1 MIIDNYE
8 LNYRR
13 LTDKQSNT
21 CRLSKKQL
29 LYGTAALLIVLCIG
43 TWFSLFLPFPELD
56 AFRQRDWSTRV
67 YDRSG
72 NLIQILALEDGIRRE
87 FTAYESMPPDAVRIF
102 LAAEDK
108 DFFSHRGID
117 VAAIARAAYQNIS
130 SGKRISGASTVTMQ
144 LARLVVPAK
153 RRTFFAKL
161 REARNALRIERRLS
175 KQDILELYLNSLP
188 FGFQTEGLTSA
199 ARNFF
204 ALPLSELTAEQ
215 LCCLAVIPRRPAG
228 YNPLE
233 HPEACAEKA
242 AALYRAVFMQ
252 ESEGQGGQQ
261 DAPLTDRLLQAAR
274 TARRFEYP
282 FGMPHYI
289 EYLVRRYKA
298 GDFHRQP
305 EVPQGGTQPQPEDS
319 PKIAQGSSPPQ
330 RNSQTQTVH
339 QSVSASPKAAP
350 QALPPDWYLT
360 ADSALSA
367 QAELLLRAQLK
378 NNPQARVHNGAILV
392 IENATGNI
400 LAWIG
405 SNSYFDDENNGKID
419 GVTALNQSGSS
430 SKPFLYALALEQ
442 GWKPSDVLPDI
453 PIRFGKE
460 EAYIPRNFNN
470 RFNGPVRLRVALAS
484 SLNIPAVY
492 LLNELG
498 IETYLHTLEELGFQS
513 IGTDGAEAKLSLA
526 LGSVPV
532 PLYQLVRAFSVFP
545 RDGVILPL
553 RSFTDGSTADGF
565 SAPRQVFSADTARL
579 ICSILSDS
587 AARVKGFGFSS
598 PLNTPFP
605 SIFKTGTA
613 NQFQSLIALASSSA
627 FTVGIWMGNFA
638 GNTVIGKTGS
648 SAPASIARNLL
659 IRLHSQPFADGL
671 TVPAKNFAEP
681 EHWRREPVCALSG
694 MPAGPACHNT
704 VQEYLPSAFTALS
717 EHNRYNGQS
726 GYNSFGTSNRLNA
739 PNRHGTY
746 KRETGE
752 YDQAGGEC
760 SWHQIQNGRSVTVY
774 PEEYRRWFANITR
787 HGTIGQS
794 SNALTVIRPAG
805 GSRFVSNARYQGI
818 GVPIEIT
825 GGTEDTV
832 HISYD
837 GRAPI
842 TLNRPFSGSLPLEKG
857 EHRLIVR
864 CGDEEVSVVFTVE

>member
-1 MIIDNYE
+1 MKI
-8 LNYRR
+8 R
-13 LTDKQSNT
+13 QSNT
-21 CRLSKKQL
+21 RKLSKKQL
-29 LYGTAALLIVLCIG
+29 LYGTAALLIVLCTG
-43 TWFSLFLPFPELD
+43 GWLSLFFPFPELD
-56 AFRQRDWSTRV
+56 AFMQRDWSTRV
-67 YDRSG
+67 YDRGG

-87 FTAYESMPPDAVRIF
+87 FTAYASIPPDAVRIF

-108 DFFSHRGID
+108 DFFSHHGID

-130 SGKRISGASTVTMQ
+130 SGKRVSGASTVTMQ

-175 KQDILELYLNSLP
+175 KQAILELYLNSLP
-188 FGFQTEGLTSA
+188 FGFQTEGITSA

-233 HPEACAEKA
+233 YPEACAKKA
-242 AALYRAVFMQ
+242 AALYRSIFMQ
-252 ESEGQGGQQ
+252 EIGEQDGQQ
-261 DAPLTDRLLQAAR
+261 DTSLTDRLLQAAR

-282 FGMPHYI
+282 FEMPHYI

-298 GDFHRQP
+298 GDFYPQP
-305 EVPQGGTQPQPEDS
+305 EVPQDGTQHQLEYS
-319 PKIAQGSSPPQ
+319 PKITQESNPPQ
-330 RNSQTQTVH
+330 WNSQTQTAH
-339 QSVSASPKAAP
+339 QPVSASPKAAP

-360 ADSALSA
+360 ADSALTA

-378 NNPQARVHNGAILV
+378 NNPQARIHNGAVLV

-400 LAWIG
+400 LAWVG
-405 SNSYFDDENNGKID
+405 SNSYFDDESNGKID

-492 LLNELG
+492 LLNEIG
-498 IETYLHTLEELGFQS
+498 IETYLRTLEELGFQS
-513 IGTDGAEAKLSLA
+513 INTESSDVKLSLA

-532 PLYQLVRAFSVFP
+532 PLYELVRAFSVFP
-545 RDGVILPL
+545 RDGVLLPL

-565 SAPRQVFSADTARL
+565 SSPRQVFSADTARL

-587 AARVKGFGFSS
+587 AARAKGFGFSS
-598 PLNTPFP
+598 PLKAPFP
-605 SIFKTGTA
+605 AIFKTGTA

-638 GNTVIGKTGS
+638 GDTVIGKTGS
-648 SAPASIARNLL
+648 SAPAAIARRLL
-659 IRLHSQPFADGL
+659 IRLHSQPLTDGL
-671 TVPAKNFAEP
+671 SAPANAFAEP
-681 EHWRREPVCALSG
+681 EHWRRESICALSG
-694 MPAGPACHNT
+694 MLAGSACPNT
-704 VQEYLPSAFTALS
+704 VQEYLPSNQSSTKSAIYNARS
-717 EHNRYNGQS
+717 RYREQES
-726 GYNSFGTSNRLNA
+726 GRCT
-739 PNRHGTY
+739 
-746 KRETGE
+746 
-752 YDQAGGEC
+752 
-760 SWHQIQNGRSVTVY
+760 WHRTENGRTVTVY
-774 PEEYRRWFANITR
+774 PEGYRRWFANITR
-787 HGTIGQS
+787 HGSIGQPH
-794 SNALTVIRPAG
+794 NTLTLIRPAN
-805 GSRFVSNARYQGI
+805 GSHFVSNPRYRGT

-832 HISYD
+832 HIIYD
-837 GRAPI
+837 NRLPI
-842 TLNRPFSGSLPLEKG
+842 ILNRPFLGTLPLEKG
-857 EHRLIVR
+857 EHRLVVR

>member
-1 MIIDNYE
+1 M
-8 LNYRR
+8 NYRL

-21 CRLSKKQL
+21 RRLSKKQL
-29 LYGTAALLIVLCIG
+29 LYGIAVLLIALCIG
-43 TWFSLFLPFPELD
+43 SWLSLFLPFPELD
-56 AFRQRDWSTRV
+56 AFMQRDWSTRV
-67 YDRSG
+67 YDRGG

-117 VAAIARAAYQNIS
+117 VAAIARATYQNIS
-130 SGKRISGASTVTMQ
+130 SGKRVSGASTVTMQ

-175 KQDILELYLNSLP
+175 KQAILELYLNSLP

-242 AALYRAVFMQ
+242 AALYRSVFMQ
-252 ESEGQGGQQ
+252 ENEGQDGLQ
-261 DAPLTDRLLQAAR
+261 DTPLTNRLLLAAR

-298 GDFHRQP
+298 GDFHPQP
-305 EVPQGGTQPQPEDS
+305 EVLQGAQGGTQPQPDDS
-319 PKIAQGSSPPQ
+319 PKIAQDSSPPQ
-330 RNSQTQTVH
+330 KNSQLQTVH
-339 QSVSASPKAAP
+339 LSVSASPKAAP

-378 NNPQARVHNGAILV
+378 SNPQARVHNGAILV

-400 LAWIG
+400 LAWVG
-405 SNSYFDDENNGKID
+405 SNSYFDDESNGKID

-470 RFNGPVRLRVALAS
+470 RFNGPVRLRIALAS

-498 IETYLHTLEELGFQS
+498 IETYLHTLEELGFQTIDTEGS
-513 IGTDGAEAKLSLA
+513 DVKLSLA

-532 PLYQLVRAFSVFP
+532 PLYELVRAFSVFP
-545 RDGVILPL
+545 RDGVLLPL

-565 SAPRQVFSADTARL
+565 SAPKQVFSADTARL

-587 AARVKGFGFSS
+587 AARAKGFGFSS

-648 SAPASIARNLL
+648 SAPATIARNLL
-659 IRLHSQPFADGL
+659 VRLHSRPFADGL
-671 TVPAKNFAEP
+671 PAPAKSFAEP
-681 EHWRREPVCALSG
+681 EHWRRESVCVLSG

-704 VQEYLPSAFTALS
+704 VQEYLPSAFAV
-717 EHNRYNGQS
+717 
-726 GYNSFGTSNRLNA
+726 FNA
-739 PNRHGTY
+739 PNRRGTY
-746 KRETGE
+746 KQKNSGYE
-752 YDQAGGEC
+752 QAGGKYDRGGDTYQQEGGEC
-760 SWHQIQNGRSVTVY
+760 RWHQIQNGRRVTVY

-787 HGTIGQS
+787 HGTIGQPH
-794 SNALTVIRPAG
+794 NALTVIRPAD
-805 GSRFVSNARYQGI
+805 GSRFFSNARYQGI

-825 GGTEDTV
+825 GGEEDTV
-832 HISYD
+832 YISYD

-864 CGDEEVSVVFTVE
+864 CGDEEVSVAFTVE

>member
-1 MIIDNYE
+1 M
-8 LNYRR
+8 NYRL

-21 CRLSKKQL
+21 RRLSKKRL
-29 LYGTAALLIVLCIG
+29 LYGIAVLLIALCIG
-43 TWFSLFLPFPELD
+43 GWLSLFLPFPELD
-56 AFRQRDWSTRV
+56 AFMQRDWSTRV

-117 VAAIARAAYQNIS
+117 VTAIARATYQNIS
-130 SGKRISGASTVTMQ
+130 SGKRVSGASTVTMQ

-175 KQDILELYLNSLP
+175 KQAILELYLNSLP

-215 LCCLAVIPRRPAG
+215 LCCLAVIPRRPVG

-233 HPEACAEKA
+233 HPEACA
-242 AALYRAVFMQ
+242 
-252 ESEGQGGQQ
+252 
-261 DAPLTDRLLQAAR
+261 D
-274 TARRFEYP
+274 
-282 FGMPHYI
+282 
-289 EYLVRRYKA
+289 KA
-298 GDFHRQP
+298 GDFHRQA
-305 EVPQGGTQPQPEDS
+305 EVPQGGTQPQPEGS
-319 PKIAQGSSPPQ
+319 PKIAQDSSPLQ
-330 RNSQTQTVH
+330 KNRQIQTVR

-378 NNPQARVHNGAILV
+378 SNPQARVHNGAILV

-400 LAWIG
+400 LAWVG
-405 SNSYFDDENNGKID
+405 SNSYFDDESNGKID

-513 IGTDGAEAKLSLA
+513 IDTEGSDVKLSLA

-545 RDGVILPL
+545 RDGVLLPL

-565 SAPRQVFSADTARL
+565 SAPKQVFSADTARL

-587 AARVKGFGFSS
+587 AARAKGFGFSS

-659 IRLHSQPFADGL
+659 VQLHSQPFADGL
-671 TVPAKNFAEP
+671 TVPAKSFAEP
-681 EHWRREPVCALSG
+681 EHWRRESVCVLSG

-704 VQEYLPSAFTALS
+704 VQEYLPSAFAAFS
-717 EHNRYNGQS
+717 EHNRYNGQR
-726 GYNSFGTSNRLNA
+726 GYGSFGTSNRLNT

-752 YDQAGGEC
+752 YEQAGGEC
-760 SWHQIQNGRSVTVY
+760 SWHQIQNGRRVTVY
-774 PEEYRRWFANITR
+774 PEEYRRWFANIAR
-787 HGTIGQS
+787 HGSIGEP
-794 SNALTVIRPAG
+794 SNTLTVIRPAD

-825 GGTEDTV
+825 GGAEDTV

>member
-1 MIIDNYE
+1 MKI
-8 LNYRR
+8 R
-13 LTDKQSNT
+13 QSNT
-21 CRLSKKQL
+21 RKLSKKQL
-29 LYGTAALLIVLCIG
+29 LYGTAALLIVLCTG
-43 TWFSLFLPFPELD
+43 GWLSLFFPFPELD
-56 AFRQRDWSTRV
+56 AFMQRDWSTRI
-67 YDRSG
+67 YDRGG

-87 FTAYESMPPDAVRIF
+87 FTAYASIPPDAVRIF

-108 DFFSHRGID
+108 DFFSHHGID

-130 SGKRISGASTVTMQ
+130 SGKRVSGASTVTMQ

-175 KQDILELYLNSLP
+175 KQAILELYLNSLP
-188 FGFQTEGLTSA
+188 FGFQTEGITSA

-233 HPEACAEKA
+233 YPEACAKKA
-242 AALYRAVFMQ
+242 AALYRSIFMQ
-252 ESEGQGGQQ
+252 EIGEQDGQQ
-261 DAPLTDRLLQAAR
+261 DTSLTDRLLQAAR

-282 FGMPHYI
+282 FEMPHYI

-298 GDFHRQP
+298 GDFYPQP
-305 EVPQGGTQPQPEDS
+305 EVPQDGTQHQLEYS
-319 PKIAQGSSPPQ
+319 PKITQESNPPQ
-330 RNSQTQTVH
+330 WNSQTQTAH
-339 QSVSASPKAAP
+339 QPVSASPKAAP

-360 ADSALSA
+360 ADSALTA

-378 NNPQARVHNGAILV
+378 NNPQARIHNGAVLV

-400 LAWIG
+400 LAWVG
-405 SNSYFDDENNGKID
+405 SNSYFDDESNGKID

-492 LLNELG
+492 LLNEIG
-498 IETYLHTLEELGFQS
+498 IETYLRTLEELGFQS
-513 IGTDGAEAKLSLA
+513 INTESSDVKLSLA

-532 PLYQLVRAFSVFP
+532 PLYELVRAFSVFP
-545 RDGVILPL
+545 RDGVLLPL

-565 SAPRQVFSADTARL
+565 SSPRQVFSADTARL

-587 AARVKGFGFSS
+587 AARAKGFGFSS
-598 PLNTPFP
+598 PLKAPFP
-605 SIFKTGTA
+605 AIFKTGTA

-638 GNTVIGKTGS
+638 GDTVIGKTGS
-648 SAPASIARNLL
+648 SAPAAIARRLL
-659 IRLHSQPFADGL
+659 IRLHSQPLTDGL
-671 TVPAKNFAEP
+671 SAPANAFAEP
-681 EHWRREPVCALSG
+681 EHWRRESICALSG
-694 MPAGPACHNT
+694 MLAGSACPNT
-704 VQEYLPSAFTALS
+704 VQEYLPSNQSSTKSAIYNARS
-717 EHNRYNGQS
+717 RYREQES
-726 GYNSFGTSNRLNA
+726 GRCT
-739 PNRHGTY
+739 
-746 KRETGE
+746 
-752 YDQAGGEC
+752 
-760 SWHQIQNGRSVTVY
+760 WHRTENGRTVTVY
-774 PEEYRRWFANITR
+774 PEGYRRWFANITR
-787 HGTIGQS
+787 HGSIGQPH
-794 SNALTVIRPAG
+794 NTLTLIRPAN
-805 GSRFVSNARYQGI
+805 GSHFVSNPRYRGT

-832 HISYD
+832 HIIYD
-837 GRAPI
+837 NRLPI
-842 TLNRPFSGSLPLEKG
+842 ILNRPFLGTLPLEKG
-857 EHRLIVR
+857 EHRLVVR

>member
-1 MIIDNYE
+1 M
-8 LNYRR
+8 NYRR

-21 CRLSKKQL
+21 RRLSKKQL
-29 LYGTAALLIVLCIG
+29 LYGTAALLIALCIG
-43 TWFSLFLPFPELD
+43 TWLSLFLPFPELD
-56 AFRQRDWSTRV
+56 AFMQRDWSTRI

-130 SGKRISGASTVTMQ
+130 SGKRVSGASTVTMQ

-175 KQDILELYLNSLP
+175 KQAILELYLNSLP

-252 ESEGQGGQQ
+252 ESEGQDGQQ
-261 DAPLTDRLLQAAR
+261 DTPLTDRLLQAAR

-305 EVPQGGTQPQPEDS
+305 EVPQGAQGGTQPQPEDS
-319 PKIAQGSSPPQ
+319 PKIAQGSSLTQ
-330 RNSQTQTVH
+330 KNSQLQTAH

-360 ADSALSA
+360 ADNALSA

-378 NNPQARVHNGAILV
+378 SNPQARVHNGAILV

-405 SNSYFDDENNGKID
+405 SNSYFDDESNGKID

-513 IGTDGAEAKLSLA
+513 IDTEGSDVKLSLA

-532 PLYQLVRAFSVFP
+532 PLYELVRAFSIFP
-545 RDGVILPL
+545 RDGVLLPL

-565 SAPRQVFSADTARL
+565 SAPKQVFSADTARL

-587 AARVKGFGFSS
+587 AARAKGFGFSS
-598 PLNTPFP
+598 PLNTPLP

-648 SAPASIARNLL
+648 SAPATIARNLL
-659 IRLHSQPFADGL
+659 VRLHSRPFADGR
-671 TVPAKNFAEP
+671 TVPAKSFAEP
-681 EHWRREPVCALSG
+681 EHWRRESVCVLSG

-704 VQEYLPSAFTALS
+704 VQEYLP
-717 EHNRYNGQS
+717 
-726 GYNSFGTSNRLNA
+726 
-739 PNRHGTY
+739 Y
-746 KRETGE
+746 KRENDE

-787 HGTIGQS
+787 HGTIGQP
-794 SNALTVIRPAG
+794 SNALTVIRPAD

-825 GGTEDTV
+825 GGEEDTV
-832 HISYD
+832 YISYD

-864 CGDEEVSVVFTVE
+864 CGGEEVSVVFTVE

>member
-1 MIIDNYE
+1 MKI
-8 LNYRR
+8 R
-13 LTDKQSNT
+13 QSNT
-21 CRLSKKQL
+21 RKLSKKQL
-29 LYGTAALLIVLCIG
+29 LYGTAALLIVLCTG
-43 TWFSLFLPFPELD
+43 GWLSLFFPFPELD
-56 AFRQRDWSTRV
+56 AFMQRDWSTRV
-67 YDRSG
+67 YDRGG

-87 FTAYESMPPDAVRIF
+87 FTAYASIPPDAVRIF

-108 DFFSHRGID
+108 DFFSHHGID

-130 SGKRISGASTVTMQ
+130 SGKRVSGASTVTMQ

-175 KQDILELYLNSLP
+175 KQAILELYLNSLP
-188 FGFQTEGLTSA
+188 FGFQTEGITSA

-233 HPEACAEKA
+233 YPEACAKKA
-242 AALYRAVFMQ
+242 AALYRSIFMQ
-252 ESEGQGGQQ
+252 EIGEQDGQQ
-261 DAPLTDRLLQAAR
+261 DTSLTDRLLQAAR

-282 FGMPHYI
+282 FEMPHYI

-298 GDFHRQP
+298 GDFYPQP
-305 EVPQGGTQPQPEDS
+305 EVPQDGTQHQLEYS
-319 PKIAQGSSPPQ
+319 PKITQESNPPQ
-330 RNSQTQTVH
+330 WNSQTQTAH
-339 QSVSASPKAAP
+339 QPVSASPKAAP

-360 ADSALSA
+360 ADSALTA

-378 NNPQARVHNGAILV
+378 NNPQARIHNGAVLV

-400 LAWIG
+400 LAWGG
-405 SNSYFDDENNGKID
+405 SKSYFDDESNGKID

-492 LLNELG
+492 LLNEIG
-498 IETYLHTLEELGFQS
+498 IETYLRTLEELGFQS
-513 IGTDGAEAKLSLA
+513 INTENSDVKLSLA

-532 PLYQLVRAFSVFP
+532 PLYELVRAFSVFP
-545 RDGVILPL
+545 RDGVLLPL

-565 SAPRQVFSADTARL
+565 SSPRQVFSADTARL

-587 AARVKGFGFSS
+587 AARAKGFGFSS
-598 PLNTPFP
+598 PLKVSFP
-605 SIFKTGTA
+605 AIFKTGTA

-638 GNTVIGKTGS
+638 GDTVIGKTGS

-659 IRLHSQPFADGL
+659 VRLHSQPLTDGL
-671 TVPAKNFAEP
+671 SAPANAFAEP
-681 EHWRREPVCALSG
+681 EHWRRESICALSG
-694 MPAGPACHNT
+694 MLAGSACPNT
-704 VQEYLPSAFTALS
+704 VQEYLPSNQSSTKSAIYNARS
-717 EHNRYNGQS
+717 RYREQES
-726 GYNSFGTSNRLNA
+726 GRCT
-739 PNRHGTY
+739 
-746 KRETGE
+746 
-752 YDQAGGEC
+752 
-760 SWHQIQNGRSVTVY
+760 WHRTENGRTVTVY

-787 HGTIGQS
+787 HGSIGQPH
-794 SNALTVIRPAG
+794 NTLTLIRPAN
-805 GSRFVSNARYQGI
+805 GSHFVSNPRYRGT

-832 HISYD
+832 HIIYD
-837 GRAPI
+837 NRLPI
-842 TLNRPFSGSLPLEKG
+842 TLNRPFLGTLPLEKG
-857 EHRLIVR
+857 EHRLVVR

>member
-1 MIIDNYE
+1 MKI
-8 LNYRR
+8 R
-13 LTDKQSNT
+13 QSNT
-21 CRLSKKQL
+21 RKLSKKQL
-29 LYGTAALLIVLCIG
+29 LYGTAALLIVLCTG
-43 TWFSLFLPFPELD
+43 GWLSLFFPFPELD
-56 AFRQRDWSTRV
+56 AFMQRDWSTRI
-67 YDRSG
+67 YDRGG

-87 FTAYESMPPDAVRIF
+87 FTAYASIPPDAVRIF

-108 DFFSHRGID
+108 DFFSHHGID

-130 SGKRISGASTVTMQ
+130 SGKRVSGASTVTMQ

-175 KQDILELYLNSLP
+175 KQAILELYLNSLP
-188 FGFQTEGLTSA
+188 FGFQTEGITSA

-233 HPEACAEKA
+233 YPEACAKKA
-242 AALYRAVFMQ
+242 AALYRSIFMQ
-252 ESEGQGGQQ
+252 EIGEQDGQQ
-261 DAPLTDRLLQAAR
+261 DTSLTDRLLQAAR

-282 FGMPHYI
+282 FEMPHYI

-298 GDFHRQP
+298 GDFYPQP
-305 EVPQGGTQPQPEDS
+305 EVPQDGTQHQLEYS
-319 PKIAQGSSPPQ
+319 PKITQESNPPQ
-330 RNSQTQTVH
+330 WNSQTQTAH
-339 QSVSASPKAAP
+339 QPVSASPKAAP

-360 ADSALSA
+360 ADSALTA

-378 NNPQARVHNGAILV
+378 NNPQARIHNGAVLV

-400 LAWIG
+400 LAWVG
-405 SNSYFDDENNGKID
+405 SNSYFDDESNGKID

-492 LLNELG
+492 LLNEIG
-498 IETYLHTLEELGFQS
+498 IETYLRTLEELGFQS
-513 IGTDGAEAKLSLA
+513 INTESSDVKLSLA

-532 PLYQLVRAFSVFP
+532 PLYELVRAFSVFP
-545 RDGVILPL
+545 RDGVLFPL

-565 SAPRQVFSADTARL
+565 SSPRQVFSADTARL

-587 AARVKGFGFSS
+587 AARAKGFGFSS
-598 PLNTPFP
+598 PLKASFP
-605 SIFKTGTA
+605 AIFKTGTA

-638 GNTVIGKTGS
+638 GDTVIGKTGS
-648 SAPASIARNLL
+648 SAPAAIARRLL
-659 IRLHSQPFADGL
+659 IRLHSQPLTDGL
-671 TVPAKNFAEP
+671 SAPANAFAEP
-681 EHWRREPVCALSG
+681 EHWRRESICALSG
-694 MPAGPACHNT
+694 MLAGSACPNT
-704 VQEYLPSAFTALS
+704 VQEYLLSNQSSTKSAIYNARS
-717 EHNRYNGQS
+717 RYREQES
-726 GYNSFGTSNRLNA
+726 GRCT
-739 PNRHGTY
+739 
-746 KRETGE
+746 
-752 YDQAGGEC
+752 
-760 SWHQIQNGRSVTVY
+760 WHRTENGRTVTVY

-787 HGTIGQS
+787 HGSIGQPH
-794 SNALTVIRPAG
+794 NTLTLIRPAN
-805 GSRFVSNARYQGI
+805 GSHFVSNPRYRGT

-832 HISYD
+832 HIIYD
-837 GRAPI
+837 NRLPI
-842 TLNRPFSGSLPLEKG
+842 ILNRPFLGTLPLEKG
-857 EHRLIVR
+857 EHRLVVR

>member
-1 MIIDNYE
+1 MKI
-8 LNYRR
+8 R
-13 LTDKQSNT
+13 QSNT
-21 CRLSKKQL
+21 RKLSKKQL
-29 LYGTAALLIVLCIG
+29 LYGTAALLIVLCTG
-43 TWFSLFLPFPELD
+43 GWLSLFFPFPELD
-56 AFRQRDWSTRV
+56 AFMQRDWSTRI
-67 YDRSG
+67 YDRGG

-87 FTAYESMPPDAVRIF
+87 FTAYASIPPDAVRIF

-108 DFFSHRGID
+108 DFFSHHGID

-130 SGKRISGASTVTMQ
+130 SGKRVSGASTVTMQ

-175 KQDILELYLNSLP
+175 KQAILELYLNSLP
-188 FGFQTEGLTSA
+188 FGFQTEGITSA

-233 HPEACAEKA
+233 YPEACAEKA
-242 AALYRAVFMQ
+242 AALYRSIFMQ
-252 ESEGQGGQQ
+252 EIGEQDGQQ
-261 DAPLTDRLLQAAR
+261 DTSLTDRLLQAAR

-298 GDFHRQP
+298 GDFYPQP
-305 EVPQGGTQPQPEDS
+305 EVPQDGTQHQLEYS
-319 PKIAQGSSPPQ
+319 PKITQESNPPQ
-330 RNSQTQTVH
+330 RNSQTQTAH
-339 QSVSASPKAAP
+339 QPVSASPKAAP

-360 ADSALSA
+360 ADSALTA

-378 NNPQARVHNGAILV
+378 NNPQARIHNGAVLV

-400 LAWIG
+400 LAWVG
-405 SNSYFDDENNGKID
+405 SNSYFDDESNGKID

-492 LLNELG
+492 LLNEIG
-498 IETYLHTLEELGFQS
+498 IETYLRTLEELGFQS
-513 IGTDGAEAKLSLA
+513 INTESSDVKLSLA

-532 PLYQLVRAFSVFP
+532 PLYELVRAFSVFP
-545 RDGVILPL
+545 RDGVLFPL

-565 SAPRQVFSADTARL
+565 SSPRQVFSADTARL

-587 AARVKGFGFSS
+587 AARAKGFGFSS
-598 PLNTPFP
+598 PLKASFP
-605 SIFKTGTA
+605 AIFKTGTA
-613 NQFQSLIALASSSA
+613 NQFQSLIALASSSS

-638 GNTVIGKTGS
+638 GDTVIGKTGS
-648 SAPASIARNLL
+648 SAPAAIARRLL
-659 IRLHSQPFADGL
+659 IRLHSQPLTDGL
-671 TVPAKNFAEP
+671 SAPANAFAEP
-681 EHWRREPVCALSG
+681 EHWRRESICALSG
-694 MPAGPACHNT
+694 MLAGSACPNT
-704 VQEYLPSAFTALS
+704 VQEYLPSNQSSTKSAIYNARS
-717 EHNRYNGQS
+717 RYREQES
-726 GYNSFGTSNRLNA
+726 GRCT
-739 PNRHGTY
+739 
-746 KRETGE
+746 
-752 YDQAGGEC
+752 
-760 SWHQIQNGRSVTVY
+760 WHRTENGRTVTVY

-787 HGTIGQS
+787 HGSIGQPH
-794 SNALTVIRPAG
+794 NTLTLIRPAN
-805 GSRFVSNARYQGI
+805 GSHFVSNPRYRGT

-832 HISYD
+832 HIIYD
-837 GRAPI
+837 NRLPI
-842 TLNRPFSGSLPLEKG
+842 ILNRPFLGTLPLEKG
-857 EHRLIVR
+857 EHRLVVR

>member
-1 MIIDNYE
+1 MKI
-8 LNYRR
+8 R
-13 LTDKQSNT
+13 QSNT
-21 CRLSKKQL
+21 RKLSKKQL
-29 LYGTAALLIVLCIG
+29 LYGTAALLIVLCTG
-43 TWFSLFLPFPELD
+43 GWLSLFFPFPELD
-56 AFRQRDWSTRV
+56 AFMQRDWSTRV
-67 YDRSG
+67 YDRGG

-87 FTAYESMPPDAVRIF
+87 FTAYASIPPDAVRIF

-108 DFFSHRGID
+108 DFFSHHGID

-130 SGKRISGASTVTMQ
+130 SGKRVSGASTVTMQ

-175 KQDILELYLNSLP
+175 KQAILELYLNSLP
-188 FGFQTEGLTSA
+188 FGFQTEGITSA

-233 HPEACAEKA
+233 YPEACAKKA
-242 AALYRAVFMQ
+242 AALYRSIFMQ
-252 ESEGQGGQQ
+252 EIGEQDGQQ
-261 DAPLTDRLLQAAR
+261 DTSLTDRLLQAAR

-282 FGMPHYI
+282 FEMPHYI

-298 GDFHRQP
+298 GDFYPQP
-305 EVPQGGTQPQPEDS
+305 EVPQDGTQHQLEYS
-319 PKIAQGSSPPQ
+319 PKITQESNPPQ
-330 RNSQTQTVH
+330 WNSQTQTAH
-339 QSVSASPKAAP
+339 QPVSASPKAAP

-360 ADSALSA
+360 ADSALTA

-378 NNPQARVHNGAILV
+378 NNPQARIHNGAVLV

-400 LAWIG
+400 LAWVG
-405 SNSYFDDENNGKID
+405 SNSYFDDESNGKID

-492 LLNELG
+492 LLNEIG
-498 IETYLHTLEELGFQS
+498 IETYLRTLEELGFQS
-513 IGTDGAEAKLSLA
+513 INTENSDVKLSLA

-532 PLYQLVRAFSVFP
+532 PLYELVRAFSVFP
-545 RDGVILPL
+545 RDGVLLPL

-565 SAPRQVFSADTARL
+565 SSPRQVFSADTARL

-587 AARVKGFGFSS
+587 AARAKGFGFSS
-598 PLNTPFP
+598 PLKVSFP
-605 SIFKTGTA
+605 AIFKTGTA

-638 GNTVIGKTGS
+638 GDTVIGKTGS

-659 IRLHSQPFADGL
+659 VRLHSQPLTDGL
-671 TVPAKNFAEP
+671 SAPANAFAEP
-681 EHWRREPVCALSG
+681 EHWRRESICALSG
-694 MPAGPACHNT
+694 MLAGSACPNT
-704 VQEYLPSAFTALS
+704 VQEYLPSNQSSTKSAIYNARS
-717 EHNRYNGQS
+717 RYREQES
-726 GYNSFGTSNRLNA
+726 GRCT
-739 PNRHGTY
+739 
-746 KRETGE
+746 
-752 YDQAGGEC
+752 
-760 SWHQIQNGRSVTVY
+760 WHRTENGRTVTVY

-787 HGTIGQS
+787 HGSIGQPH
-794 SNALTVIRPAG
+794 NTLTLIRPAN
-805 GSRFVSNARYQGI
+805 GSHFVSNPRYRGT

-832 HISYD
+832 HIIYD
-837 GRAPI
+837 DHLPI
-842 TLNRPFSGSLPLEKG
+842 ILNRPFLGTLPLEKG
-857 EHRLIVR
+857 EHRLVVR

>member
-1 MIIDNYE
+1 M
-8 LNYRR
+8 NYRL

-21 CRLSKKQL
+21 RRLSKKQL
-29 LYGTAALLIVLCIG
+29 LYGTTVLLLALCISS
-43 TWFSLFLPFPELD
+43 WLSLFLPFPELD
-56 AFRQRDWSTRV
+56 AFMQRDWSTHV

-130 SGKRISGASTVTMQ
+130 SGKRVSGASTVTMQ

-153 RRTFFAKL
+153 KRTFFAKL
-161 REARNALRIERRLS
+161 REARNALRIEWRLS
-175 KQDILELYLNSLP
+175 KQAILELYLNSLP

-252 ESEGQGGQQ
+252 ESEGQDGQQ
-261 DAPLTDRLLQAAR
+261 DTPLTDRLLQAAR
-274 TARRFEYP
+274 SARRFEYP

-298 GDFHRQP
+298 GDFHRQA
-305 EVPQGGTQPQPEDS
+305 EVLQGAQGGAQPQPEGS
-319 PKIAQGSSPPQ
+319 PEIAQGSSPPQ
-330 RNSQTQTVH
+330 KNSQLQTAH

-400 LAWIG
+400 LAWVG
-405 SNSYFDDENNGKID
+405 SNSYFDDESNGKID

-470 RFNGPVRLRVALAS
+470 RFNGPVRLRIALAS

-532 PLYQLVRAFSVFP
+532 PLYELVRAFSVFP
-545 RDGVILPL
+545 RDGVLLPL

-565 SAPRQVFSADTARL
+565 SAPKQVFSADTARL

-587 AARVKGFGFSS
+587 AARAKGFGFSS

-659 IRLHSQPFADGL
+659 VQLHSQPFADGL
-671 TVPAKNFAEP
+671 TVPAKSFAEP
-681 EHWRREPVCALSG
+681 EHWRRESICVLSG

-704 VQEYLPSAFTALS
+704 VQEYLPSAFTAFS
-717 EHNRYNGQS
+717 EHNRYNRQR
-726 GYNSFGTSNRLNA
+726 GYGSFGTSNRFNA
-739 PNRHGTY
+739 PNRHGTH
-746 KRETGE
+746 KRENGE
-752 YDQAGGEC
+752 YDQASGEC
-760 SWHQIQNGRSVTVY
+760 SWHQIQNGRRVTVY

-787 HGTIGQS
+787 HGTIGQP
-794 SNALTVIRPAG
+794 SNALTVIRPAD

-825 GGTEDTV
+825 GGAEDTV
-832 HISYD
+832 YISYD

-864 CGDEEVSVVFTVE
+864 CGGEEVSVVFTVE

>member
-1 MIIDNYE
+1 MKI
-8 LNYRR
+8 R
-13 LTDKQSNT
+13 QSNT
-21 CRLSKKQL
+21 RKLSKKQL
-29 LYGTAALLIVLCIG
+29 LYGTAALLIVLCTG
-43 TWFSLFLPFPELD
+43 GWLSLFLPFPELD
-56 AFRQRDWSTRV
+56 AFMQRDWSTRV
-67 YDRSG
+67 HDRGG

-87 FTAYESMPPDAVRIF
+87 FTAYEAIPPDAVRIF

-108 DFFSHRGID
+108 DFFSHHGID

-130 SGKRISGASTVTMQ
+130 SGKRVSGASTVTMQ

-175 KQDILELYLNSLP
+175 KQAILELYLNSLP
-188 FGFQTEGLTSA
+188 FGFQTEGITSA

-233 HPEACAEKA
+233 YPEACAKKA
-242 AALYRAVFMQ
+242 AALYRSIFMQ
-252 ESEGQGGQQ
+252 EIGEQDGQQ
-261 DAPLTDRLLQAAR
+261 DTSLTDRLLQAAR

-282 FGMPHYI
+282 FEMPHYI

-298 GDFHRQP
+298 GDFYPQP
-305 EVPQGGTQPQPEDS
+305 EVPQDGTQHQLEYS
-319 PKIAQGSSPPQ
+319 PKITQESNPPQ
-330 RNSQTQTVH
+330 WNSQTQTAH
-339 QSVSASPKAAP
+339 QPVSASPKAAP

-360 ADSALSA
+360 ADSALTA

-378 NNPQARVHNGAILV
+378 NNPQARIHNGAVLV

-400 LAWIG
+400 LAWVG
-405 SNSYFDDENNGKID
+405 SNSYFDDESNGKID

-492 LLNELG
+492 LLNEIG
-498 IETYLHTLEELGFQS
+498 IETYLRTLEELGFQS
-513 IGTDGAEAKLSLA
+513 INTESSDVKLSLA

-532 PLYQLVRAFSVFP
+532 PLYELVRAFSVFP
-545 RDGVILPL
+545 RDGVLLPL

-565 SAPRQVFSADTARL
+565 SSPRQVFSADTARL

-587 AARVKGFGFSS
+587 AARAKGFGFSS
-598 PLNTPFP
+598 PLKASFP
-605 SIFKTGTA
+605 AIFKTGTA

-638 GNTVIGKTGS
+638 GDTVIGKTGS
-648 SAPASIARNLL
+648 SAPAAIARRLL
-659 IRLHSQPFADGL
+659 IRLHSQPLTDGL
-671 TVPAKNFAEP
+671 SAPANAFAEP
-681 EHWRREPVCALSG
+681 EHWRRESICALSG
-694 MPAGPACHNT
+694 MLAGSACPNT
-704 VQEYLPSAFTALS
+704 VQEYLPSNQSSTKSAIYNARS
-717 EHNRYNGQS
+717 RYREQES
-726 GYNSFGTSNRLNA
+726 GRCT
-739 PNRHGTY
+739 
-746 KRETGE
+746 
-752 YDQAGGEC
+752 
-760 SWHQIQNGRSVTVY
+760 WHRTENGRTVTVY

-787 HGTIGQS
+787 HGSIGQPH
-794 SNALTVIRPAG
+794 NTLTLIRPAN
-805 GSRFVSNARYQGI
+805 GSHFVSNPRYRGT

-832 HISYD
+832 HIIYD
-837 GRAPI
+837 NRLPI
-842 TLNRPFSGSLPLEKG
+842 TLHRPFLGTLPLEKG
-857 EHRLIVR
+857 EHRLVVR

>member
-1 MIIDNYE
+1 MKI
-8 LNYRR
+8 R
-13 LTDKQSNT
+13 QSNT
-21 CRLSKKQL
+21 RKLSKKQL
-29 LYGTAALLIVLCIG
+29 LYGTAALLIVLCTG
-43 TWFSLFLPFPELD
+43 GWLSLFFPFPELD
-56 AFRQRDWSTRV
+56 AFMQRDWSTRI
-67 YDRSG
+67 YDRGG

-87 FTAYESMPPDAVRIF
+87 FTAYASIPPDAVRIF

-108 DFFSHRGID
+108 DFFSHHGID

-130 SGKRISGASTVTMQ
+130 SGKRVSGASTVTMQ

-175 KQDILELYLNSLP
+175 KQAILELYLNSLP
-188 FGFQTEGLTSA
+188 FGFQTEGITSA

-233 HPEACAEKA
+233 YPEACAKKA
-242 AALYRAVFMQ
+242 AALYRSIFMQ
-252 ESEGQGGQQ
+252 EIGEQDGQQ
-261 DAPLTDRLLQAAR
+261 DTSLTDRLLQAAR

-282 FGMPHYI
+282 FEMPHYI

-298 GDFHRQP
+298 GDFYPQP
-305 EVPQGGTQPQPEDS
+305 EVPQDGTQHQLEYS
-319 PKIAQGSSPPQ
+319 PKITQESNPPQ
-330 RNSQTQTVH
+330 WNSQTQTAH
-339 QSVSASPKAAP
+339 QPVSASPKAAP

-360 ADSALSA
+360 ADSALTA

-378 NNPQARVHNGAILV
+378 NNPQARIHNGAVLV

-400 LAWIG
+400 LAWVG
-405 SNSYFDDENNGKID
+405 SNSYFDDESNGKID

-492 LLNELG
+492 LLNEIG
-498 IETYLHTLEELGFQS
+498 IETYLRTLEELGFQS
-513 IGTDGAEAKLSLA
+513 INTESSDVKLSLA

-532 PLYQLVRAFSVFP
+532 PLYELVRAFSVFP
-545 RDGVILPL
+545 RDGVLLPL

-565 SAPRQVFSADTARL
+565 SSPRQVFSADTARL

-587 AARVKGFGFSS
+587 AARAKGFGFSS
-598 PLNTPFP
+598 PLKAPFP
-605 SIFKTGTA
+605 AIFKTGTA

-638 GNTVIGKTGS
+638 GDTVIGKTGS
-648 SAPASIARNLL
+648 SAPAAIARRLL
-659 IRLHSQPFADGL
+659 IRLHSQPLTDGL
-671 TVPAKNFAEP
+671 SAPANAFAEP
-681 EHWRREPVCALSG
+681 EYWRRESICALSG
-694 MPAGPACHNT
+694 MLAGSACPNT
-704 VQEYLPSAFTALS
+704 VQEYLPSNQSPTKSAIYNARS
-717 EHNRYNGQS
+717 RYREQES
-726 GYNSFGTSNRLNA
+726 GRCT
-739 PNRHGTY
+739 
-746 KRETGE
+746 
-752 YDQAGGEC
+752 
-760 SWHQIQNGRSVTVY
+760 WHRTENGRTVTVY

-787 HGTIGQS
+787 HGSIGQPH
-794 SNALTVIRPAG
+794 NTLTLIRPAN
-805 GSRFVSNARYQGI
+805 GSHFVSNPRYRGT

-832 HISYD
+832 HIIYD
-837 GRAPI
+837 NRLPI
-842 TLNRPFSGSLPLEKG
+842 ILNRPFLGTLPLEKG
-857 EHRLIVR
+857 EHRLVVR

>member
-1 MIIDNYE
+1 MKI
-8 LNYRR
+8 R
-13 LTDKQSNT
+13 QSNT
-21 CRLSKKQL
+21 RKLSKKQL
-29 LYGTAALLIVLCIG
+29 LYGTAALLIVLCTG
-43 TWFSLFLPFPELD
+43 GWLSLFFPFPELD
-56 AFRQRDWSTRV
+56 AFMQRDWSTRV
-67 YDRSG
+67 YDRGG

-87 FTAYESMPPDAVRIF
+87 FTAYRAMPPDAVRIF

-108 DFFSHRGID
+108 DFFSHHGID

-130 SGKRISGASTVTMQ
+130 SGKRVSGASTVTMQ

-175 KQDILELYLNSLP
+175 KQAILELYLNSLP
-188 FGFQTEGLTSA
+188 FGFQTEGITSA

-233 HPEACAEKA
+233 YPEACAEKA
-242 AALYRAVFMQ
+242 AALYRSIFMQ
-252 ESEGQGGQQ
+252 EIGEQDGQQ
-261 DAPLTDRLLQAAR
+261 GTSLTDRLLQAAR

-298 GDFHRQP
+298 GDFYPQP
-305 EVPQGGTQPQPEDS
+305 EVPQDGTQHQLEYS
-319 PKIAQGSSPPQ
+319 PKITQKSNPPQ
-330 RNSQTQTVH
+330 RNSQTQTAH
-339 QSVSASPKAAP
+339 QPVSASPKAAP

-360 ADSALSA
+360 ADSALTA

-378 NNPQARVHNGAILV
+378 NNPQARIHNGAVLV

-400 LAWIG
+400 LAWVG
-405 SNSYFDDENNGKID
+405 SNSYFDDESNGKID

-442 GWKPSDVLPDI
+442 GWKPSEILPDI

-492 LLNELG
+492 LLNEIG
-498 IETYLHTLEELGFQS
+498 IETYLRTLEELGFQS
-513 IGTDGAEAKLSLA
+513 INTENSDVKLSLA

-532 PLYQLVRAFSVFP
+532 PLYELVRAFSVFP
-545 RDGVILPL
+545 RDGVLLPL

-565 SAPRQVFSADTARL
+565 SSPRQVFSADTARL

-587 AARVKGFGFSS
+587 AARAKGFGFSS
-598 PLNTPFP
+598 PLKASFP
-605 SIFKTGTA
+605 AIFKTGTA
-613 NQFQSLIALASSSA
+613 NQFQSLIALASSSS

-638 GNTVIGKTGS
+638 GDTVIGKTGS
-648 SAPASIARNLL
+648 SAPAAIARRLL
-659 IRLHSQPFADGL
+659 IRLHSQPLTDGL
-671 TVPAKNFAEP
+671 SAPANAFAEP
-681 EHWRREPVCALSG
+681 EHWRRESICALSG
-694 MPAGPACHNT
+694 MLAGSACPNT
-704 VQEYLPSAFTALS
+704 VQEYLPSNQSSTKSAIYNARS
-717 EHNRYNGQS
+717 RYREQES
-726 GYNSFGTSNRLNA
+726 GRCT
-739 PNRHGTY
+739 
-746 KRETGE
+746 
-752 YDQAGGEC
+752 
-760 SWHQIQNGRSVTVY
+760 WHRTENGRTVTVY

-787 HGTIGQS
+787 HGSIGQPH
-794 SNALTVIRPAG
+794 NTLTLIRPAN
-805 GSRFVSNARYQGI
+805 GSHFVSNPRYRGT

-825 GGTEDTV
+825 GGTEDTA
-832 HISYD
+832 HIIYD
-837 GRAPI
+837 NRLPI
-842 TLNRPFSGSLPLEKG
+842 ILNRPFLGTLPLEKG
-857 EHRLIVR
+857 EHRLVVR

>member
-1 MIIDNYE
+1 MKI
-8 LNYRR
+8 R
-13 LTDKQSNT
+13 QSNT
-21 CRLSKKQL
+21 RKLSKKQL
-29 LYGTAALLIVLCIG
+29 LYGTAALLIVLCTG
-43 TWFSLFLPFPELD
+43 GWLSLFFPFPELD
-56 AFRQRDWSTRV
+56 AFMQRDWSTRV
-67 YDRSG
+67 YDRGG

-87 FTAYESMPPDAVRIF
+87 FTAYASIPPDAVRIF

-108 DFFSHRGID
+108 DFFSHHGID

-130 SGKRISGASTVTMQ
+130 SGKRVSGASTVTMQ

-175 KQDILELYLNSLP
+175 KQAILELYLNSLP
-188 FGFQTEGLTSA
+188 FGFQTEGITSA

-233 HPEACAEKA
+233 YPEACAEKA
-242 AALYRAVFMQ
+242 AALYRSIFMQ
-252 ESEGQGGQQ
+252 EIGEQDGQQ
-261 DAPLTDRLLQAAR
+261 DTPLTDRLLQAAR

-282 FGMPHYI
+282 FEMPHYI

-298 GDFHRQP
+298 GDFYPQP
-305 EVPQGGTQPQPEDS
+305 EVPQAGTQHQLEYS
-319 PKIAQGSSPPQ
+319 PKITQESNPPQ
-330 RNSQTQTVH
+330 RNSQTQTAH
-339 QSVSASPKAAP
+339 QPVSASPKAAP

-360 ADSALSA
+360 ADSALTA

-378 NNPQARVHNGAILV
+378 NNPQARIHNGAVLV

-400 LAWIG
+400 LAWVG
-405 SNSYFDDENNGKID
+405 SNSYFDDESNGKID
-419 GVTALNQSGSS
+419 GVTALNQCGSS

-492 LLNELG
+492 LLNEIG
-498 IETYLHTLEELGFQS
+498 IETYLRTLEELGFQS
-513 IGTDGAEAKLSLA
+513 INTESSDVKLSLA

-532 PLYQLVRAFSVFP
+532 PLYELVRAFSVFP
-545 RDGVILPL
+545 RDGVLLPL

-565 SAPRQVFSADTARL
+565 SSPRQVFSADTARL

-587 AARVKGFGFSS
+587 AARAKGFGFSS
-598 PLNTPFP
+598 PLKAPFP
-605 SIFKTGTA
+605 AIFKTGTA

-638 GNTVIGKTGS
+638 GDTVIGKTGS

-659 IRLHSQPFADGL
+659 VRLHSQPLTDGL
-671 TVPAKNFAEP
+671 SAPANAFAEP
-681 EHWRREPVCALSG
+681 EHWRRESICALSG
-694 MPAGPACHNT
+694 MLAGSACPNT
-704 VQEYLPSAFTALS
+704 VQEYLPSNQSSTKSAIYNARS
-717 EHNRYNGQS
+717 RYREQES
-726 GYNSFGTSNRLNA
+726 GRCT
-739 PNRHGTY
+739 
-746 KRETGE
+746 
-752 YDQAGGEC
+752 
-760 SWHQIQNGRSVTVY
+760 WHRTENGRTVTVY

-787 HGTIGQS
+787 HGSIGQPH
-794 SNALTVIRPAG
+794 NTLTLIRPAN
-805 GSRFVSNARYQGI
+805 GSHFVSNPRYRGT

-832 HISYD
+832 HIIYD
-837 GRAPI
+837 NRLPI
-842 TLNRPFSGSLPLEKG
+842 ILNRPFLGTLPLEKG
-857 EHRLIVR
+857 EHRLVVR

>member
-1 MIIDNYE
+1 MKI
-8 LNYRR
+8 R
-13 LTDKQSNT
+13 QSNT
-21 CRLSKKQL
+21 RKLSKKQL
-29 LYGTAALLIVLCIG
+29 LYGTAALLIVLCTG
-43 TWFSLFLPFPELD
+43 GWLSLFFPFPELD
-56 AFRQRDWSTRV
+56 AFMQRDWSTRV
-67 YDRSG
+67 YDRGG

-87 FTAYESMPPDAVRIF
+87 FTAYASIPPDAVRIF

-108 DFFSHRGID
+108 DFFSHHGID

-130 SGKRISGASTVTMQ
+130 SGKRVSGASTVTMQ

-175 KQDILELYLNSLP
+175 KQAILELYLNSLP
-188 FGFQTEGLTSA
+188 FGFQTEGITSA

-233 HPEACAEKA
+233 HPEACAKKA
-242 AALYRAVFMQ
+242 AALYRSIFMQ
-252 ESEGQGGQQ
+252 EIGEQDGQQ
-261 DAPLTDRLLQAAR
+261 DTSLTDRLLQAAR
-274 TARRFEYP
+274 TARHFEYP

-298 GDFHRQP
+298 GDFYPQP
-305 EVPQGGTQPQPEDS
+305 EVPQDGTQHQLEYS
-319 PKIAQGSSPPQ
+319 PKITQESNPPQ
-330 RNSQTQTVH
+330 RDSQTQTAH
-339 QSVSASPKAAP
+339 QPVSASPKAAP

-360 ADSALSA
+360 ADSALTA

-378 NNPQARVHNGAILV
+378 NNPQARIHNGAVLV

-400 LAWIG
+400 LAWVG
-405 SNSYFDDENNGKID
+405 SNSYFDDESNGKID

-492 LLNELG
+492 LLNEIG
-498 IETYLHTLEELGFQS
+498 IETYLCTLEELGFQS
-513 IGTDGAEAKLSLA
+513 INTESSDVKLSLA

-532 PLYQLVRAFSVFP
+532 PLYELVRAFSVFP
-545 RDGVILPL
+545 RDGVLLPL

-565 SAPRQVFSADTARL
+565 SSPRQVFSADTARL

-587 AARVKGFGFSS
+587 AARAKGFGFSS
-598 PLNTPFP
+598 PLKAPFP
-605 SIFKTGTA
+605 AIFKTGTA

-638 GNTVIGKTGS
+638 GTTVIGKTGS

-659 IRLHSQPFADGL
+659 VRLHSQPFADGL
-671 TVPAKNFAEP
+671 TVPAKRFAEP
-681 EHWRREPVCALSG
+681 EHWRRESICALSG
-694 MPAGPACHNT
+694 MLAGSACPNT
-704 VQEYLPSAFTALS
+704 VQEYLPSNQSSTKSAIYNARS
-717 EHNRYNGQS
+717 RYREQES
-726 GYNSFGTSNRLNA
+726 GRCT
-739 PNRHGTY
+739 
-746 KRETGE
+746 
-752 YDQAGGEC
+752 
-760 SWHQIQNGRSVTVY
+760 WHRTENGRTVTVY

-787 HGTIGQS
+787 HGSIGQPH
-794 SNALTVIRPAG
+794 NTLTLIRPAN
-805 GSRFVSNARYQGI
+805 GSHFVSNPRYRGT

-832 HISYD
+832 HIIYD
-837 GRAPI
+837 DHLPI
-842 TLNRPFSGSLPLEKG
+842 ILNRPFLGTLPLEKG
-857 EHRLIVR
+857 EHRLVVR

>member
-1 MIIDNYE
+1 MKI
-8 LNYRR
+8 R
-13 LTDKQSNT
+13 QSNT
-21 CRLSKKQL
+21 RKLSKKQL
-29 LYGTAALLIVLCIG
+29 LYGTAALLIVLCTG
-43 TWFSLFLPFPELD
+43 GWLSLFFPFPELD
-56 AFRQRDWSTRV
+56 AFMQRDWSTRV
-67 YDRSG
+67 YDRGG

-87 FTAYESMPPDAVRIF
+87 FTAYASIPPDAVRIF

-108 DFFSHRGID
+108 DFFSHHGID

-130 SGKRISGASTVTMQ
+130 SGKRVSGASTVTMQ

-175 KQDILELYLNSLP
+175 KQAILELYLNSLP
-188 FGFQTEGLTSA
+188 FGFQTEGITSA

-233 HPEACAEKA
+233 YPEACAKKA
-242 AALYRAVFMQ
+242 AALYRSIFMQ
-252 ESEGQGGQQ
+252 EIGEQDGQQ
-261 DAPLTDRLLQAAR
+261 DTSLTDRLLQAAR

-298 GDFHRQP
+298 GDFYPQP
-305 EVPQGGTQPQPEDS
+305 EVPQDGTQHQLEYS
-319 PKIAQGSSPPQ
+319 PKITQESNPPQ
-330 RNSQTQTVH
+330 WNSQTQTAH
-339 QSVSASPKAAP
+339 QPVSASPKAAP

-360 ADSALSA
+360 ADSALTA

-378 NNPQARVHNGAILV
+378 NNPQARIHNGAVLV

-400 LAWIG
+400 LAWVG
-405 SNSYFDDENNGKID
+405 SNSYFDDESNGKID

-492 LLNELG
+492 LLNEIG
-498 IETYLHTLEELGFQS
+498 IETYLRTLEELGFQS
-513 IGTDGAEAKLSLA
+513 INTENSDVKLSLA

-532 PLYQLVRAFSVFP
+532 PLYELVRAFSVFP
-545 RDGVILPL
+545 RDGVLLPL

-565 SAPRQVFSADTARL
+565 SSPRQVFSADTARL

-587 AARVKGFGFSS
+587 AARAKGFGFSS
-598 PLNTPFP
+598 PLKVSFP
-605 SIFKTGTA
+605 AIFKTGTA

-638 GNTVIGKTGS
+638 GDTVIGKTGS

-659 IRLHSQPFADGL
+659 VRLHSQPLTDGL
-671 TVPAKNFAEP
+671 SAPANAFAEP
-681 EHWRREPVCALSG
+681 EHWRRESICALSG
-694 MPAGPACHNT
+694 MLAGSACPNT
-704 VQEYLPSAFTALS
+704 VQEYLPSNQSSTKSAIYNARS
-717 EHNRYNGQS
+717 RYREQES
-726 GYNSFGTSNRLNA
+726 GRCT
-739 PNRHGTY
+739 
-746 KRETGE
+746 
-752 YDQAGGEC
+752 
-760 SWHQIQNGRSVTVY
+760 WHRTENGRTVTVY

-787 HGTIGQS
+787 HGSIGQPH
-794 SNALTVIRPAG
+794 NTLTLIRPAN
-805 GSRFVSNARYQGI
+805 GSHFVSNPRYRGT

-832 HISYD
+832 HIIYD
-837 GRAPI
+837 DHLPI
-842 TLNRPFSGSLPLEKG
+842 ILNRPFLGTLPLEKG
-857 EHRLIVR
+857 EHRLVVR

>member
-1 MIIDNYE
+1 MK
-8 LNYRR
+8 RQ
-13 LTDKQSNT
+13 QSHT
-21 CRLSKKQL
+21 HRLSKKRL
-29 LYGTAALLIVLCIG
+29 WYCAAALLALCIG
-43 TWFSLFLPFPELD
+43 SLISLFLPFPELD
-56 AFRQRDWSTRV
+56 AFMQRDWSTRV
-67 YDRSG
+67 YDRGG
-72 NLIQILALEDGIRRE
+72 NLIQILALKDGIRRE
-87 FTAYESMPPDAVRIF
+87 FTAYKSMPPDAVRIF

-108 DFFSHRGID
+108 DFFSHHGID

-130 SGKRISGASTVTMQ
+130 SGKRVSGASTVTMQ

-161 REARNALRIERRLS
+161 RETRNALRIERRLS
-175 KQDILELYLNSLP
+175 KQAILELYLNSLP
-188 FGFQTEGLTSA
+188 FGFQTEGITSA

-233 HPEACAEKA
+233 YPEACAEKA
-242 AALYRAVFMQ
+242 AALYRSIFMQ
-252 ESEGQGGQQ
+252 EIGEQDGQQ
-261 DAPLTDRLLQAAR
+261 GTSLTDRLLQAAR

-298 GDFHRQP
+298 GDFYPQP
-305 EVPQGGTQPQPEDS
+305 EVPQDGTQHQLEYS
-319 PKIAQGSSPPQ
+319 PKITQESNPPQ
-330 RNSQTQTVH
+330 RNSQTQTAH
-339 QSVSASPKAAP
+339 QPVSASPKAAP

-360 ADSALSA
+360 ADSALTA

-378 NNPQARVHNGAILV
+378 NNPQARIHNGAVLV

-400 LAWIG
+400 LAWVG
-405 SNSYFDDENNGKID
+405 SNSYFDDESNGKID

-492 LLNELG
+492 LLNEIG
-498 IETYLHTLEELGFQS
+498 IETYLRTLEELGFQS
-513 IGTDGAEAKLSLA
+513 INTESSDVKLSLA

-532 PLYQLVRAFSVFP
+532 PLYELVRAFSVFP
-545 RDGVILPL
+545 RDGVLLPL

-565 SAPRQVFSADTARL
+565 SSPRQVFSADTARL

-587 AARVKGFGFSS
+587 AARAKGFGFSS
-598 PLNTPFP
+598 PLKASFP
-605 SIFKTGTA
+605 AIFKTGTA
-613 NQFQSLIALASSSA
+613 NQFQSLIALASSSS

-638 GNTVIGKTGS
+638 GDTVIGKTGS
-648 SAPASIARNLL
+648 SAPAAIARRLL
-659 IRLHSQPFADGL
+659 IRLHSQPLTDGL
-671 TVPAKNFAEP
+671 SAPANAFAEP
-681 EHWRREPVCALSG
+681 EHWRRESVCALSG
-694 MPAGPACHNT
+694 MPASSACPNT
-704 VQEYLPSAFTALS
+704 VQEYLPTVQASTTS
-717 EHNRYNGQS
+717 TRYNEHS
-726 GYNSFGTSNRLNA
+726 GY
-739 PNRHGTY
+739 
-746 KRETGE
+746 REQEEARCT
-752 YDQAGGEC
+752 
-760 SWHQIQNGRSVTVY
+760 WHRTENGRIVTVY
-774 PEEYRRWFANITR
+774 PEEYQRWFANITR
-787 HGTIGQS
+787 HGSIGQRH
-794 SNALTVIRPAG
+794 NTLTLIRPAD
-805 GSRFVSNARYQGI
+805 GSHFVSDSRYRGT

-832 HISYD
+832 HITYD
-837 GRAPI
+837 DRLPI
-842 TLNRPFSGSLPLEKG
+842 ILNRPFSGSLPLEKG

-864 CGDEEVSVVFTVE
+864 CGDEEVSVAFTVE

>member
-1 MIIDNYE
+1 MKI
-8 LNYRR
+8 R
-13 LTDKQSNT
+13 QSNT
-21 CRLSKKQL
+21 RKLSKKQL
-29 LYGTAALLIVLCIG
+29 LYGTAALLIVLCTG
-43 TWFSLFLPFPELD
+43 GWLSLFFPFPELD
-56 AFRQRDWSTRV
+56 AFMQRDWSTRI
-67 YDRSG
+67 YDRGG

-87 FTAYESMPPDAVRIF
+87 FTAYASIPPDAVRIF

-108 DFFSHRGID
+108 DFFSHHGID

-130 SGKRISGASTVTMQ
+130 SGKRVSGASTVTMQ

-175 KQDILELYLNSLP
+175 KQAILELYLNSLP
-188 FGFQTEGLTSA
+188 FGFQTEGITSA

-233 HPEACAEKA
+233 YPEACAKKA
-242 AALYRAVFMQ
+242 AALYRSIFMQ
-252 ESEGQGGQQ
+252 EIGEQDGQQ
-261 DAPLTDRLLQAAR
+261 DTSLTDRLLQAAR

-282 FGMPHYI
+282 FEMPHYI

-298 GDFHRQP
+298 GDFYPQP
-305 EVPQGGTQPQPEDS
+305 EVPQDGTQHQLEYS
-319 PKIAQGSSPPQ
+319 PKITQESNPPQ
-330 RNSQTQTVH
+330 WNSQTQTAH
-339 QSVSASPKAAP
+339 QPVSASPKAAP

-360 ADSALSA
+360 ADSALTA

-378 NNPQARVHNGAILV
+378 NNPQARIHNGAVLV

-400 LAWIG
+400 LAWVG
-405 SNSYFDDENNGKID
+405 SNSYFDDESNGKID

-492 LLNELG
+492 LLNEIG
-498 IETYLHTLEELGFQS
+498 IETYLRTLEELGFQS
-513 IGTDGAEAKLSLA
+513 INTESSDVKLSLA

-532 PLYQLVRAFSVFP
+532 PLYELVRAFSVFP
-545 RDGVILPL
+545 RDGVLLPL

-565 SAPRQVFSADTARL
+565 SSPRQVFSADTARL

-587 AARVKGFGFSS
+587 AARAKGFGFSS
-598 PLNTPFP
+598 PLKASFP
-605 SIFKTGTA
+605 AIFKTGTA
-613 NQFQSLIALASSSA
+613 NQFQSLIALASSSS

-638 GNTVIGKTGS
+638 GDTVIGKTGS
-648 SAPASIARNLL
+648 SAPAAIARRLL
-659 IRLHSQPFADGL
+659 IRLHSQPLTDGL
-671 TVPAKNFAEP
+671 SAPANAFAEP
-681 EHWRREPVCALSG
+681 EHWRRESICALSG
-694 MPAGPACHNT
+694 MLAGSACPNT
-704 VQEYLPSAFTALS
+704 VQEYLPSNQSSTKSAIYNARS
-717 EHNRYNGQS
+717 RYREQES
-726 GYNSFGTSNRLNA
+726 GRCT
-739 PNRHGTY
+739 
-746 KRETGE
+746 
-752 YDQAGGEC
+752 
-760 SWHQIQNGRSVTVY
+760 WHRTENGRTVTVY

-787 HGTIGQS
+787 HGSIGQPH
-794 SNALTVIRPAG
+794 NTLTLIRPAN
-805 GSRFVSNARYQGI
+805 GSHFVSNPRYRGT

-825 GGTEDTV
+825 GGTEDTA
-832 HISYD
+832 HIIYD
-837 GRAPI
+837 NRLPI
-842 TLNRPFSGSLPLEKG
+842 ILNRPFLGTLPLEKG
-857 EHRLIVR
+857 EHRLVVR

>member
-1 MIIDNYE
+1 MYI
-8 LNYRR
+8 
-13 LTDKQSNT
+13 
-21 CRLSKKQL
+21 LSKKRL
-29 LYGTAALLIVLCIG
+29 LCGSGGLLLALCIG
-43 TWFSLFLPFPELD
+43 GWLSLFLPFPELD
-56 AFRQRDWSTRV
+56 AFMQRDWSTRV
-67 YDRSG
+67 YDRGG
-72 NLIQILALEDGIRRE
+72 NLIQILALENGIRRE
-87 FTAYESMPPDAVRIF
+87 FTAYEAMPPEAARIF
-102 LAAEDK
+102 LVAEDK

-117 VAAIARAAYQNIS
+117 VTAIARAAYQNIS
-130 SGKRISGASTVTMQ
+130 SGKRVSGASTVTMQ

-153 RRTFFAKL
+153 KRTFFAKL

-175 KQDILELYLNSLP
+175 KQAILELYLNSLP

-233 HPEACAEKA
+233 HPEVCAEKA
-242 AALYRAVFMQ
+242 AALYRSVFMQ
-252 ESEGQGGQQ
+252 ESEGQDGQQ
-261 DAPLTDRLLQAAR
+261 DTPLTDRLLQAAR
-274 TARRFEYP
+274 SARRFEYP

-289 EYLVRRYKA
+289 EYLVRRYKG

-305 EVPQGGTQPQPEDS
+305 EVPQGAQGGTQPHPEGN
-319 PKIAQGSSPPQ
+319 PEIAQGSSPPQ
-330 RNSQTQTVH
+330 RNRQPQTAH

-400 LAWIG
+400 LAWVG
-405 SNSYFDDENNGKID
+405 SNSYFDDESNGKID

-513 IGTDGAEAKLSLA
+513 IDTEGSDVKLSLA

-532 PLYQLVRAFSVFP
+532 PLYELVRAFSVFP
-545 RDGVILPL
+545 RDGVLLPL

-587 AARVKGFGFSS
+587 AARAKGFGFSS

-659 IRLHSQPFADGL
+659 VQLHNQPFADGL
-671 TVPAKNFAEP
+671 TVPAKSFAEP
-681 EHWRREPVCALSG
+681 EHWRRESVCVLSG

-704 VQEYLPSAFTALS
+704 VQEYLP
-717 EHNRYNGQS
+717 
-726 GYNSFGTSNRLNA
+726 
-739 PNRHGTY
+739 Y
-746 KRETGE
+746 KRENGE
-752 YDQAGGEC
+752 YEQAGGEC
-760 SWHQIQNGRSVTVY
+760 SWHQIQNGRRVTVY

-787 HGTIGQS
+787 HGTIGQP
-794 SNALTVIRPAG
+794 SNALTVIRPAD
-805 GSRFVSNARYQGI
+805 GSRFVSNARYQGL

-825 GGTEDTV
+825 GGADDTV

>member
-1 MIIDNYE
+1 M
-8 LNYRR
+8 NYRL

-21 CRLSKKQL
+21 RRLSKKQL
-29 LYGTAALLIVLCIG
+29 LYGIAVLLIALCIG
-43 TWFSLFLPFPELD
+43 SWLSLFLSFPELD
-56 AFRQRDWSTRV
+56 AFMQRDWSTRV

-117 VAAIARAAYQNIS
+117 VTAIARATYQNIS
-130 SGKRISGASTVTMQ
+130 SGKRVSGASTVTMQ

-175 KQDILELYLNSLP
+175 KQAILELYLNSLP

-242 AALYRAVFMQ
+242 AALYRSVFMQ
-252 ESEGQGGQQ
+252 ESEGQDGQQ
-261 DAPLTDRLLQAAR
+261 DTPLTDRLLQAAR

-305 EVPQGGTQPQPEDS
+305 EVPQGGTQPQPEGS
-319 PKIAQGSSPPQ
+319 PEIAQDSSPPQ
-330 RNSQTQTVH
+330 KNSQLQTAH
-339 QSVSASPKAAP
+339 QSVSAFPKAAP
-350 QALPPDWYLT
+350 RSLPPDWYLT
-360 ADSALSA
+360 ADNALSA

-378 NNPQARVHNGAILV
+378 SNPQARVHNGAILV

-400 LAWIG
+400 LAWVG
-405 SNSYFDDENNGKID
+405 SNSYFDDESNGKID

-513 IGTDGAEAKLSLA
+513 IDTEGSDVKLSLA

-545 RDGVILPL
+545 RDGVLLPL

-565 SAPRQVFSADTARL
+565 SAPKQVFSADTARL

-587 AARVKGFGFSS
+587 AARAKGFGFSS
-598 PLNTPFP
+598 PLNTPLP

-659 IRLHSQPFADGL
+659 VQLHSQPFADGL
-671 TVPAKNFAEP
+671 TVPAKSFAEP
-681 EHWRREPVCALSG
+681 EHWRRESVCVLSG

-704 VQEYLPSAFTALS
+704 VQEYLPSAFAAFS
-717 EHNRYNGQS
+717 EHNRYNEQS
-726 GYNSFGTSNRLNA
+726 GYGRFGTSNRLNA
-739 PNRHGTY
+739 PNRHGTH

-752 YDQAGGEC
+752 YEQAGNTYQQADGEC
-760 SWHQIQNGRSVTVY
+760 SWHQMQNGRRVTVY
-774 PEEYRRWFANITR
+774 PEEYRRWFTNITR
-787 HGTIGQS
+787 HGSIGQP
-794 SNALTVIRPAG
+794 SNALTVIRPAD
-805 GSRFVSNARYQGI
+805 GSHFVSDPRYRGA

-832 HISYD
+832 HMSYD

>member
-1 MIIDNYE
+1 M
-8 LNYRR
+8 NYRR

-21 CRLSKKQL
+21 RRLSKKQL
-29 LYGTAALLIVLCIG
+29 LYGTAALLIALCIG
-43 TWFSLFLPFPELD
+43 TWLSLFLPFPELD
-56 AFRQRDWSTRV
+56 AFMQRDWSTRI

-130 SGKRISGASTVTMQ
+130 SGKRVSGASTVTMQ

-175 KQDILELYLNSLP
+175 KQAILELYLNSLP

-252 ESEGQGGQQ
+252 ESEGQDGQQ
-261 DAPLTDRLLQAAR
+261 DTPLTDRLLQAAR

-305 EVPQGGTQPQPEDS
+305 EVPQGAQGGTQPQPEDS
-319 PKIAQGSSPPQ
+319 PKIAQGSSLTQ
-330 RNSQTQTVH
+330 KNSQLQTAH

-360 ADSALSA
+360 ADNALSA

-378 NNPQARVHNGAILV
+378 SNPQARVHNGAILV

-400 LAWIG
+400 LAWVG
-405 SNSYFDDENNGKID
+405 SNSYFDDESNGKID

-513 IGTDGAEAKLSLA
+513 IDTEGSDVKLSLA

-532 PLYQLVRAFSVFP
+532 PLYELVRAFSIFP
-545 RDGVILPL
+545 RDGVLLPL

-565 SAPRQVFSADTARL
+565 SAPKQVFSADTARL

-587 AARVKGFGFSS
+587 AARAKGFGFSS
-598 PLNTPFP
+598 PLNTPLP

-648 SAPASIARNLL
+648 SAPATIARNLL
-659 IRLHSQPFADGL
+659 VRLHSRPFADGR
-671 TVPAKNFAEP
+671 TVPAKSFAEP
-681 EHWRREPVCALSG
+681 EHWRRESVCVLSG

-704 VQEYLPSAFTALS
+704 VQEYLP
-717 EHNRYNGQS
+717 
-726 GYNSFGTSNRLNA
+726 
-739 PNRHGTY
+739 Y
-746 KRETGE
+746 KRENDE

-787 HGTIGQS
+787 HGTIGQP
-794 SNALTVIRPAG
+794 SNALTVIRPAD

-825 GGTEDTV
+825 GGEEDTV
-832 HISYD
+832 YISYD

-864 CGDEEVSVVFTVE
+864 CGGEEVSVVFTVE

>member
-1 MIIDNYE
+1 MKI
-8 LNYRR
+8 R
-13 LTDKQSNT
+13 QSNT
-21 CRLSKKQL
+21 LRLSKKRL
-29 LYGTAALLIVLCIG
+29 LYGVGALLALCIG
-43 TWFSLFLPFPELD
+43 GWLSLFLPFPELD
-56 AFRQRDWSTRV
+56 AFMQRDWSTRV
-67 YDRSG
+67 YDRGG

-130 SGKRISGASTVTMQ
+130 SGKRVSGASTVTMQ

-153 RRTFFAKL
+153 KRTLFAKL

-175 KQDILELYLNSLP
+175 KQAILELYLNSLP

-252 ESEGQGGQQ
+252 ESEGQDGQQ
-261 DAPLTDRLLQAAR
+261 DTLLTDRLLQAAR

-305 EVPQGGTQPQPEDS
+305 EAPQGAQGGTQPHPEGS
-319 PKIAQGSSPPQ
+319 PEIAQGSSPPQ
-330 RNSQTQTVH
+330 KNSQTQMSR

-513 IGTDGAEAKLSLA
+513 IGTDGAEAKLSLD
-526 LGSVPV
+526 
-532 PLYQLVRAFSVFP
+532 R
-545 RDGVILPL
+545 
-553 RSFTDGSTADGF
+553 
-565 SAPRQVFSADTARL
+565 
-579 ICSILSDS
+579 
-587 AARVKGFGFSS
+587 K
-598 PLNTPFP
+598 
-605 SIFKTGTA
+605 
-613 NQFQSLIALASSSA
+613 
-627 FTVGIWMGNFA
+627 
-638 GNTVIGKTGS
+638 
-648 SAPASIARNLL
+648 
-659 IRLHSQPFADGL
+659 
-671 TVPAKNFAEP
+671 
-681 EHWRREPVCALSG
+681 
-694 MPAGPACHNT
+694 
-704 VQEYLPSAFTALS
+704 
-717 EHNRYNGQS
+717 
-726 GYNSFGTSNRLNA
+726 
-739 PNRHGTY
+739 
-746 KRETGE
+746 
-752 YDQAGGEC
+752 
-760 SWHQIQNGRSVTVY
+760 
-774 PEEYRRWFANITR
+774 
-787 HGTIGQS
+787 
-794 SNALTVIRPAG
+794 
-805 GSRFVSNARYQGI
+805 
-818 GVPIEIT
+818 
-825 GGTEDTV
+825 
-832 HISYD
+832 
-837 GRAPI
+837 
-842 TLNRPFSGSLPLEKG
+842 
-857 EHRLIVR
+857 
-864 CGDEEVSVVFTVE
+864 SVV

>member
-1 MIIDNYE
+1 MKI
-8 LNYRR
+8 R
-13 LTDKQSNT
+13 QSNT
-21 CRLSKKQL
+21 RKLSKKQL
-29 LYGTAALLIVLCIG
+29 LYGTAALLIVLCTSG
-43 TWFSLFLPFPELD
+43 WLSLFFPFPELD
-56 AFRQRDWSTRV
+56 AFMQRDWSTRV
-67 YDRSG
+67 YDRGG

-87 FTAYESMPPDAVRIF
+87 FTAYASIPPDAVRIF

-108 DFFSHRGID
+108 DFFSHHGID

-130 SGKRISGASTVTMQ
+130 SGKRVSGASTVTMQ

-175 KQDILELYLNSLP
+175 KQAILELYLNSLP
-188 FGFQTEGLTSA
+188 FGFQTEGITSA

-242 AALYRAVFMQ
+242 AALYRSAFMQ
-252 ESEGQGGQQ
+252 EIGEQDGQQ
-261 DAPLTDRLLQAAR
+261 DTSLTDRLLQAAR

-298 GDFHRQP
+298 GDFYPQP
-305 EVPQGGTQPQPEDS
+305 EVPQDGTQHQLEYS
-319 PKIAQGSSPPQ
+319 PKITQESNPPQ
-330 RNSQTQTVH
+330 RNSQTQTAH
-339 QSVSASPKAAP
+339 QPVSASPKAAP

-360 ADSALSA
+360 ADSALTA

-378 NNPQARVHNGAILV
+378 NNPQARIHNGAVLV

-400 LAWIG
+400 LAWVG
-405 SNSYFDDENNGKID
+405 SNSYFDDESNGKID

-492 LLNELG
+492 LLNEIG

-513 IGTDGAEAKLSLA
+513 INTESSDVKLSLA

-532 PLYQLVRAFSVFP
+532 PLYELVRAFSVFP
-545 RDGVILPL
+545 RDGVLLPL
-553 RSFTDGSTADGF
+553 RSFTDGSTADDF
-565 SAPRQVFSADTARL
+565 SSPRQVFSADTARL
-579 ICSILSDS
+579 ICSMLSDP
-587 AARVKGFGFSS
+587 AARAKGFGFSS
-598 PLNTPFP
+598 PLKAPFP
-605 SIFKTGTA
+605 AIFKTGTA

-638 GNTVIGKTGS
+638 GDTVIGKTGS
-648 SAPASIARNLL
+648 SAPAAIARRLL
-659 IRLHSQPFADGL
+659 IRLHSQPLTDGL
-671 TVPAKNFAEP
+671 SAPANTFAEP
-681 EHWRREPVCALSG
+681 EHWRRESICALSG
-694 MPAGPACHNT
+694 MLAGSACPNT
-704 VQEYLPSAFTALS
+704 VQEYLPSNQSSTKSAIYNARS
-717 EHNRYNGQS
+717 RYREQES
-726 GYNSFGTSNRLNA
+726 GRCT
-739 PNRHGTY
+739 
-746 KRETGE
+746 
-752 YDQAGGEC
+752 
-760 SWHQIQNGRSVTVY
+760 WHRTENGRTVTVY

-787 HGTIGQS
+787 HGSIGQPH
-794 SNALTVIRPAG
+794 NTLTLIRPAN
-805 GSRFVSNARYQGI
+805 GSHFVSNPRYRGT

-832 HISYD
+832 HIIYD
-837 GRAPI
+837 NRLPI
-842 TLNRPFSGSLPLEKG
+842 ILNRPFLGTLPLEKG
-857 EHRLIVR
+857 EHRLVVR

>member
-1 MIIDNYE
+1 MKI
-8 LNYRR
+8 R
-13 LTDKQSNT
+13 QSNT
-21 CRLSKKQL
+21 RKLSKKQL
-29 LYGTAALLIVLCIG
+29 LYGTAALLIVLCTG
-43 TWFSLFLPFPELD
+43 GWLSLFFPFPELD
-56 AFRQRDWSTRV
+56 AFMQRDWSTRV
-67 YDRSG
+67 YDRGG

-87 FTAYESMPPDAVRIF
+87 FTAYASIPPDAVRIF

-108 DFFSHRGID
+108 DFFSHHGID

-130 SGKRISGASTVTMQ
+130 SGKRVSGASTVTMQ

-175 KQDILELYLNSLP
+175 KQAILELYLNSLP
-188 FGFQTEGLTSA
+188 FGFQTEGITSA

-233 HPEACAEKA
+233 YPEACAEKA
-242 AALYRAVFMQ
+242 AALYRSIFMQ
-252 ESEGQGGQQ
+252 EIGEQDGQQ
-261 DAPLTDRLLQAAR
+261 DTSLTDRLLQAAR

-298 GDFHRQP
+298 GDFYPQP
-305 EVPQGGTQPQPEDS
+305 EVPQDGTQHQLEYS
-319 PKIAQGSSPPQ
+319 PKITQESNPPQ
-330 RNSQTQTVH
+330 WNSQTQTAH
-339 QSVSASPKAAP
+339 QPVSASPKAAP

-360 ADSALSA
+360 ADSALTA

-378 NNPQARVHNGAILV
+378 NNPQARIHNGAVLV

-400 LAWIG
+400 LAWVG
-405 SNSYFDDENNGKID
+405 SNSYFDDESNGKID

-492 LLNELG
+492 LLNEIG
-498 IETYLHTLEELGFQS
+498 IETYLRTLEELGFQS
-513 IGTDGAEAKLSLA
+513 INTESSDVKLSLA

-532 PLYQLVRAFSVFP
+532 PLYELVRAFSVFP
-545 RDGVILPL
+545 RDGVLLPL

-565 SAPRQVFSADTARL
+565 SSPRQVFSADTARL

-587 AARVKGFGFSS
+587 AARAKGFGFSS
-598 PLNTPFP
+598 PLKASFP
-605 SIFKTGTA
+605 AIFKTGTA
-613 NQFQSLIALASSSA
+613 NQFQSLIALASSSS

-638 GNTVIGKTGS
+638 GDTVIGKTGS
-648 SAPASIARNLL
+648 SAPAAIARRLL
-659 IRLHSQPFADGL
+659 IRLHSQPLTDGL
-671 TVPAKNFAEP
+671 SAPANAFAEP
-681 EHWRREPVCALSG
+681 EHWRRESICALSG
-694 MPAGPACHNT
+694 MLAGSACPNT
-704 VQEYLPSAFTALS
+704 VQEYLPSNQSSTKSAIYNARS
-717 EHNRYNGQS
+717 RYREQES
-726 GYNSFGTSNRLNA
+726 GRCT
-739 PNRHGTY
+739 
-746 KRETGE
+746 
-752 YDQAGGEC
+752 
-760 SWHQIQNGRSVTVY
+760 WHRTENGRTVTVY

-787 HGTIGQS
+787 HGSIGQPH
-794 SNALTVIRPAG
+794 NTLTLIRPAN
-805 GSRFVSNARYQGI
+805 GSHFVSNPRYRGT

-832 HISYD
+832 HIIYD
-837 GRAPI
+837 NRLPI
-842 TLNRPFSGSLPLEKG
+842 ILNRPFLGTLPLEKG
-857 EHRLIVR
+857 EHRLVVR

>member
-1 MIIDNYE
+1 MKI
-8 LNYRR
+8 R
-13 LTDKQSNT
+13 QSNT
-21 CRLSKKQL
+21 RKLSKKQL
-29 LYGTAALLIVLCIG
+29 LSGTAALLIVLCTSG
-43 TWFSLFLPFPELD
+43 WLSLFFPFPELD
-56 AFRQRDWSTRV
+56 AFMQRDWSTRV
-67 YDRSG
+67 YDRGG

-87 FTAYESMPPDAVRIF
+87 FTAYASIPPDAVRIF

-108 DFFSHRGID
+108 DFFSHHGID

-130 SGKRISGASTVTMQ
+130 SGKRVSGASTVTMQ

-175 KQDILELYLNSLP
+175 KQAILELYLNSLP
-188 FGFQTEGLTSA
+188 FGFQTEGITSA

-233 HPEACAEKA
+233 YPEACAKKA
-242 AALYRAVFMQ
+242 AALYRSIFMQ
-252 ESEGQGGQQ
+252 EIGEQDGQQ
-261 DAPLTDRLLQAAR
+261 DTSLTDRLLQAAR

-298 GDFHRQP
+298 GDFYPQP
-305 EVPQGGTQPQPEDS
+305 EVPQDGTQHQLEYS
-319 PKIAQGSSPPQ
+319 PKITQESNPPQ
-330 RNSQTQTVH
+330 WNSQTQTAH
-339 QSVSASPKAAP
+339 QPVSASPKAAP

-360 ADSALSA
+360 ADSALTA

-378 NNPQARVHNGAILV
+378 NNPQARIHNGAVLV

-400 LAWIG
+400 LAWVG
-405 SNSYFDDENNGKID
+405 SNSYFDDESNGKID

-492 LLNELG
+492 LLNEIG
-498 IETYLHTLEELGFQS
+498 IETYLRTLEKLGFQS
-513 IGTDGAEAKLSLA
+513 INTESSDVKLSLA

-532 PLYQLVRAFSVFP
+532 PLYELVRAFSVFP
-545 RDGVILPL
+545 HDGVLLPL

-565 SAPRQVFSADTARL
+565 SSPRQVFSADTARL
-579 ICSILSDS
+579 ICSMLSDP
-587 AARVKGFGFSS
+587 AARAKGFGFSS
-598 PLNTPFP
+598 PLKASFP
-605 SIFKTGTA
+605 AIFKTGTA

-638 GNTVIGKTGS
+638 GDTVIGKTGS

-659 IRLHSQPFADGL
+659 VRLHSQPFADGL
-671 TVPAKNFAEP
+671 TVPAKRFAEP
-681 EHWRREPVCALSG
+681 EHWRRESICALSG
-694 MPAGPACHNT
+694 MLAGSACPNT
-704 VQEYLPSAFTALS
+704 VQEYLPSNQSSTKSAIYNARS
-717 EHNRYNGQS
+717 RYREQES
-726 GYNSFGTSNRLNA
+726 GRCT
-739 PNRHGTY
+739 
-746 KRETGE
+746 
-752 YDQAGGEC
+752 
-760 SWHQIQNGRSVTVY
+760 WHRTENGRTVTVY

-787 HGTIGQS
+787 HGSIGQPH
-794 SNALTVIRPAG
+794 NTLTLIRPAN
-805 GSRFVSNARYQGI
+805 GSHFVSNPRYRGT

-832 HISYD
+832 HIIYD
-837 GRAPI
+837 DHLPI
-842 TLNRPFSGSLPLEKG
+842 ILNRPFLGTLPLEKG
-857 EHRLIVR
+857 EHRLVVR